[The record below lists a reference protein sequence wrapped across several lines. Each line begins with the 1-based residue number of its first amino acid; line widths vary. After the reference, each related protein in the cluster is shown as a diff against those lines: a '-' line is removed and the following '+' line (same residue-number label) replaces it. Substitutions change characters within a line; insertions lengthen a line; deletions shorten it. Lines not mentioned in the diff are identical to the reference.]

1 MYLFHQYLYL
11 FFSLNVNDDTS
22 TQSHK
27 SRLFTRDRLYDM
39 AVLAYFV
46 IILVI
51 KQKIKDIIK

>member
-11 FFSLNVNDDTS
+11 FFSLNVNDDTN
-22 TQSHK
+22 TQ
-27 SRLFTRDRLYDM
+27 FTRDRLYDM

>member
-1 MYLFHQYLYL
+1 MYLFHQYLYI

-22 TQSHK
+22 TP
-27 SRLFTRDRLYDM
+27 RDRLYDM

-51 KQKIKDIIK
+51 KQKIKDIIKLKI